1 MCNFASLVIEAVVFW
16 LPPLFFVSARILRIL
31 FVSLQKENG
40 IMKTTSEYLQLLKQ
54 FKDSKAKSY
63 GISKIGLFGSVA
75 RGEHKEGSDVDVIYE
90 GEPNILLRSRMKREL
105 ESLFGCKVDLV
116 RFRKQIKNT
125 LFGESIDEDLILV

>member
-75 RGEHKEGSDVDVIYE
+75 RGEHKEGSDVDVLYE

-105 ESLFGCKVDLV
+105 EALFGCKVDLV